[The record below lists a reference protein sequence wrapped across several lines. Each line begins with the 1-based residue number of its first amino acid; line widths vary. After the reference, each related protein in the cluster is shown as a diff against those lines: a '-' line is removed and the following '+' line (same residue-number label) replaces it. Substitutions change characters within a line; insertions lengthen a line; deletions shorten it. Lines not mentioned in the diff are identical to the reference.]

1 MVALMATFS
10 VQTTLAGY
18 YTIGGVI
25 GVDDKGNAI
34 TGTIK
39 PTDIPSAVAHPSG
52 SGCIYAPIVKDG
64 SGTITVEGDGYYQ
77 NDLFVREGKMIFKSD
92 IEMPWYQSDNNAD
105 MHRNPNEINE
115 WDANPLDGMVRL
127 AVSGKD
133 SVLEFDNAKFYLK
146 NNWGTHINVGGVN
159 GNGTLIV
166 KNGSRFIHD
175 NEDNPHTG
183 DGYSTHIGG
192 PSTRGETNLYKIG
205 SLTCHATTIAPG
217 QSDEDVNNR
226 YYGNYVNGSIDPSQE
241 FGRGDVLV
249 QSDSAI
255 YFSGAG
261 GGLYMSE
268 GSLTIEDNSE
278 GHAGN
283 SYLGI
288 HSGCLSEIDI
298 TSGSTMYFFK
308 NLYSGEHKDD
318 LRKIDGELV
327 AIKYPVEN
335 AKVIINVDGGS
346 AISVTNSAEL
356 STDDENTTTTT
367 LSLTN
372 NSKAE
377 FGSLTVGSESGN
389 STAEIN
395 IDKTSSVT
403 AYNPDKPMMITIN
416 HGSVNNA
423 GTVEAASVTINNG
436 GTLSMIGA
444 DSALDAGEVIVRKGG
459 TLQAEGGKTV
469 ELAADKVSVD
479 EGGFISLMNG
489 STMKTKAL
497 TMATGSAIKL
507 SGGYSAGDI
516 LMISDNL
523 DAGSLTVTMD
533 NGLVEYII
541 ENDTIS
547 LTAVFDNRVAEAFTA
562 SNWGIAT
569 ASRAF
574 VDTVRGQHT
583 NTGCIANGRGT
594 AWAAVLGGTSDIG
607 KSDIDLK
614 GAAVGADMKV
624 GRKSSIG
631 VAFGYVDGDA
641 AIPGMRKV
649 EQEGTYMALYGEH
662 GLRKLSD
669 TSCLSFDWVAA
680 YGQTNAEWESA
691 EWEQQSLQLNSRL
704 SWNKQV
710 TDQLCMSVFGGL
722 EYFTSESDTVGNAKS
737 GSIQNL
743 RGEIGVGV
751 RYVAWG
757 TPASQ
762 AVQDEKGVTIT
773 AGHPGCEKLVLHG
786 EISYMNDMVRSNPVI
801 EQDGLR
807 GGTENPGRHGM
818 GIEAGA
824 TYRINERWS
833 TSANYSFSTMDDS
846 REHRVNVGASYTF

>member
-1 MVALMATFS
+1 MLVRNSTY
-10 VQTTLAGY
+10 TLY
-18 YTIGGVI
+18 QSQIHLNIGG
-25 GVDDKGNAI
+25 
-34 TGTIK
+34 
-39 PTDIPSAVAHPSG
+39 
-52 SGCIYAPIVKDG
+52 
-64 SGTITVEGDGYYQ
+64 
-77 NDLFVREGKMIFKSD
+77 M
-92 IEMPWYQSDNNAD
+92 
-105 MHRNPNEINE
+105 
-115 WDANPLDGMVRL
+115 
-127 AVSGKD
+127 
-133 SVLEFDNAKFYLK
+133 
-146 NNWGTHINVGGVN
+146 N
-159 GNGTLIV
+159 GNGKLTFDNSALVNEFGYCTSI
-166 KNGSRFIHD
+166 GIHTYLD
-175 NEDNPHTG
+175 EKDILHQG
-183 DGYSTHIGG
+183 CHVV
-192 PSTRGETNLYKIG
+192 
-205 SLTCHATTIAPG
+205 HATTKTPEADSNKNIA
-217 QSDEDVNNR
+217 NR
-226 YYGNYVNGSIDPSQE
+226 YEGTYANASVDPSYKV
-241 FGRGDVLV
+241 GRGEVVVTNNSNVNFGSYGSLFLGEAILTIQDNSHGEIGAKMA
-249 QSDSAI
+249 SDSNSCGI
-255 YFSGAG
+255 MPSYFGAQSGTLSLVNVKNNSTLELKYPG
-261 GGLYMSE
+261 TDVFTLLYT
-268 GSLTIEDNSE
+268 GEDKMGREVTNSE
-278 GHAGN
+278 
-283 SYLGI
+283 
-288 HSGCLSEIDI
+288 
-298 TSGSTMYFFK
+298 T
-308 NLYSGEHKDD
+308 
-318 LRKIDGELV
+318 V
-327 AIKYPVEN
+327 
-335 AKVIINVDGGS
+335 INVDNE
-346 AISVTNSAEL
+346 SVFLVANGVEL
-356 STDDENTTTTT
+356 STHDENTTSTT

-372 NSKAE
+372 SSKAE

-389 STAEIN
+389 GTAEIN

-516 LMISDNL
+516 LMMSDNL

-722 EYFTSESDTVGNAKS
+722 EYFTSESDTVGNAKT

-762 AVQDEKGVTIT
+762 AVEDEKGVTIT